1 MSLSH
6 RVNHV
11 ADRLVAGVR
20 ADEFFRIAVL
30 FAVVIWLVWAVNMS
44 TSGRVDRSGQL
55 KGADF
60 VQFYVMGHLAAEQAV
75 DVLYDQAAYA
85 SATRRLVP
93 DAVEIFPPVYAPQV
107 SVLFQPLAALP
118 YGWAVVVWWVVC
130 ITLYAGSCYVV
141 WRTCRHL
148 QPYGRLVCVLA
159 VGSPAF
165 FNLVAHGQSST
176 LALGFLVALFVGL
189 LRGYR
194 LLAGVALGLLIYK
207 PQLGLAAGAVF
218 LFSLDWPVVI
228 GAALAAAAELA
239 IGWSHYGT
247 SAFVG
252 YLDVLA
258 HPTDLAMIVEQKLH
272 QTHSLR
278 TWWALL
284 IPWRPVALTVYGVS
298 AVWVLWRLV
307 VFWRSPVELR
317 LRYAALLFA
326 TVLVSPHVF
335 VYDLVIVAP
344 ALLILADW
352 SMTLRERPSAALVRV
367 LLVAAIVAPVLGP
380 LAAVTRLQLSVPV
393 LFALFVLTTGERPGL
408 APSPSSRSKAPLLTP
423 TSG

>member
-1 MSLSH
+1 
-6 RVNHV
+6 
-11 ADRLVAGVR
+11 
-20 ADEFFRIAVL
+20 
-30 FAVVIWLVWAVNMS
+30 MS

-148 QPYGRLVCVLA
+148 QPHGRLVCVLA

-176 LALGFLVALFVGL
+176 LALAFLVALFVGL

-284 IPWRPVALTVYGVS
+284 IPWRPVALTRRAS
-298 AVWVLWRLV
+298 A
-307 VFWRSPVELR
+307 PVRGASLCDGAGEPARLR
-317 LRYAALLFA
+317 LRPRDCRARAAHSRRLVDDAPRTAVGGTRSCPSGGRDRGACTWSAGGGDSVAALC
-326 TVLVSPHVF
+326 P
-335 VYDLVIVAP
+335 
-344 ALLILADW
+344 
-352 SMTLRERPSAALVRV
+352 
-367 LLVAAIVAPVLGP
+367 GP
-380 LAAVTRLQLSVPV
+380 LRSLRAHDRGTSR
-393 LFALFVLTTGERPGL
+393 TGPFT
-408 APSPSSRSKAPLLTP
+408 K
-423 TSG
+423 